1 MPGLLL
7 LALCVCGCVH
17 HAAAAGRPQ
26 EKPLPSI
33 SASIKG
39 PLDCLGTNTTEACDA
54 YASCSWCES
63 TKSVGTGCYPT
74 QVAKILPEKYFT
86 CDKVPPNATKPA
98 AAAPALVADSPTDCM
113 SYNKSKACHKADGCT
128 WCTAN
133 GMGTCYPDVAAKFLP
148 KMIFKCDKK
157 KDDAV
162 VAPAAKAAD
171 VPSLCLSNTAPKA
184 CKKADGCTWCTANG
198 MGTCYPDVAAKLLP
212 QMIFK
217 CDKDKEDKDALAVV
231 VTAIPATTSAAAKP
245 SPFDC
250 VGQNTSSACNK
261 YEACSW
267 CTTSGLGTGCYPTKV
282 AKILPEKFFTCDKS
296 LAVKEEA
303 TCDKR
308 PKDECTAP
316 ECSWC
321 TSAAVGAACYTP
333 DQAKR
338 LPAAV
343 FKCMLAAA

>member
-1 MPGLLL
+1 MPGLQL

-17 HAAAAGRPQ
+17 HAPAAGRPQ

-113 SYNKSKACHKADGCT
+113 SYNKSKACH
-128 WCTAN
+128 
-133 GMGTCYPDVAAKFLP
+133 
-148 KMIFKCDKK
+148 
-157 KDDAV
+157 
-162 VAPAAKAAD
+162 
-171 VPSLCLSNTAPKA
+171 
-184 CKKADGCTWCTANG
+184 KADGCTWCTANG